1 MDALFAVLLNH
12 DLKENKRKFKFI
24 FQKKML
30 LYSKITRGYILLK
43 WLGKFLYLLRN
54 SVIRV
59 NKILS
64 EKMESHD
71 MSLKYNM
78 N

>member
-30 LYSKITRGYILLK
+30 LYSKITRGYILPK